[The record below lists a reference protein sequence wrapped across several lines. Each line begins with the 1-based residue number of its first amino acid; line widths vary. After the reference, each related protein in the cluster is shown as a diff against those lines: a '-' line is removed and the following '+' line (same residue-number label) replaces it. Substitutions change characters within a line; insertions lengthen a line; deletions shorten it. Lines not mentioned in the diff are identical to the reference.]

1 MGRLREISLEV
12 RPAGPARPGVAVA
25 GQLARE
31 PVAQPGLENIQGS
44 SEGENAEILDQG
56 GSQAQAGHL
65 DHYQGRQQLR
75 GIKSNKVTRLNKCP
89 LKAKISP

>member
-44 SEGENAEILDQG
+44 SEREDGGGEREAEILDHRL
-56 GSQAQAGHL
+56 SLAQARHL
-65 DHYQGRQQLR
+65 DHYQGRQQLNDIS
-75 GIKSNKVTRLNKCP
+75 GENIFNKN
-89 LKAKISP
+89 